1 MNVLLFLLLC
11 ILLLSSIV
19 SSQEDTNN
27 GSGSGNDIQHDNNID
42 SIIEKELEQANHDI
56 AQSQDV
62 VIEDTNDDIVE
73 ATITT
78 NDEPI
83 EPIVETIEP
92 IAVTK
97 EEPIISTEAVS
108 IETKQS
114 NQSESTTVDVNNSDI
129 KIVPKLIKQLVE
141 FFITFPKS
149 IILRILN
156 IFSFK
161 SK

>member
-1 MNVLLFLLLC
+1 
-11 ILLLSSIV
+11 LLLSSIV